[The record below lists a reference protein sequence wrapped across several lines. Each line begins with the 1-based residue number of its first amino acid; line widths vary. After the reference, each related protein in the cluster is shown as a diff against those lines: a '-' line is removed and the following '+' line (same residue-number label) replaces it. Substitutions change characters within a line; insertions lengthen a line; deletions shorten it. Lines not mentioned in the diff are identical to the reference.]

1 VTQSHGAPEGL
12 AEPPGAFTVVR
23 DRKGRVPAMKPAWHE
38 VVASLETSLARG
50 SQGSHATNGGNVG
63 NGGTGASRLSTGA
76 LVIPRG
82 LPVTWHDPVTDRAEP
97 APPPVTAPP
106 GRAELLASLERRMNR
121 EEEGIAVALVDLD
134 GFKSLNHAHG
144 HAAGDQALAA
154 TLSRLQG
161 AVGSGLVARFGSD
174 EFAVLLGGVE
184 TTAALGIADRLVAA
198 VAEPLS
204 LGGTTV
210 RLGSSVGI
218 ACRTGSHARPEDL
231 IRDADRALSRA
242 RTLGGNRSAVHDPAT
257 SGRPL
262 ALAELEVAL
271 RRALDTDEFR
281 EHYQPIVSVKG
292 GQVAGFEVH
301 LWRRSAVGRRR

>member
-1 VTQSHGAPEGL
+1 
-12 AEPPGAFTVVR
+12 
-23 DRKGRVPAMKPAWHE
+23 M
-38 VVASLETSLARG
+38 ARG
-50 SQGSHATNGGNVG
+50 SHGSHAPNNANGGG
-63 NGGTGASRLSTGA
+63 RLSTGA
-76 LVIPRG
+76 VVIPRG
-82 LPVTWHDPVTDRAEP
+82 LPLTWHEPMADRTEP
-97 APPPVTAPP
+97 APPAAIAPS
-106 GRAELLASLERRMNR
+106 GRAELLASLERRMTR
-121 EEEGIAVALVDLD
+121 EDEGIAVALVDLD
-134 GFKSLNHAHG
+134 GFKSVNHDHG
-144 HAAGDQALAA
+144 YAAGDQVLAGAL
-154 TLSRLQG
+154 TRLQR

-184 TTAALGIADRLVAA
+184 AGAALAIADRLVAA
-198 VAEPLS
+198 VAEPVT
-204 LGGTTV
+204 LGGVGV
-210 RLGSSVGI
+210 RLGASVGI
-218 ACRTGSHARPEDL
+218 ACRVAAHARPEDL

-301 LWRRSAVGRRR
+301 LWRRSGAGRRR

>member
-1 VTQSHGAPEGL
+1 
-12 AEPPGAFTVVR
+12 
-23 DRKGRVPAMKPAWHE
+23 MKPAWHE

-50 SQGSHATNGGNVG
+50 SHGSHSPNNTNGGG
-63 NGGTGASRLSTGA
+63 RLSTGA
-76 LVIPRG
+76 VVMPRG
-82 LPVTWHDPVTDRAEP
+82 LPLTWHEPMVDRAAP
-97 APPPVTAPP
+97 APPVAGPS

-121 EEEGIAVALVDLD
+121 EDEGIAVALIDLD
-134 GFKSLNHAHG
+134 GFKALNQEHG
-144 HAAGDQALAA
+144 YAAGDQVLAA
-154 TLSRLQG
+154 VLTRLQG
-161 AVGSGLVARFGSD
+161 AVGSALVARFGSD

-184 TTAALGIADRLVAA
+184 QTAAVAIADRLVAA
-198 VAEPLS
+198 ISEPVN
-204 LGGTTV
+204 LGGATV
-210 RLGSSVGI
+210 RPGASVGI
-218 ACRTGSHARPEDL
+218 ACRMATHARPEDV

-242 RTLGGNRSAVHDPAT
+242 RTLGGNRSAIHDPVT

-301 LWRRSAVGRRR
+301 LWRRSGTGRRR

>member
-1 VTQSHGAPEGL
+1 MTQSHGAPEGL

-23 DRKGRVPAMKPAWHE
+23 DRKGRVPPMKPAWHE

-50 SQGSHATNGGNVG
+50 SHRSHAPNGS
-63 NGGTGASRLSTGA
+63 SRLSTGA
-76 LVIPRG
+76 VVIPRG
-82 LPVTWHDPVTDRAEP
+82 LPLTWHEPMADRAAP
-97 APPPVTAPP
+97 APPATTAPS

-121 EEEGIAVALVDLD
+121 EDEGIAVALVDLD
-134 GFKSLNHAHG
+134 GFKALNQDHG
-144 HAAGDQALAA
+144 YAAGDQVLAE
-154 TLSRLQG
+154 TLTRLQG

-184 TTAALGIADRLVAA
+184 TSSALAIADRLVAA
-198 VAEPLS
+198 ISEPVS
-204 LGGTTV
+204 LGGASV
-210 RLGSSVGI
+210 RLGASVGI
-218 ACRTGSHARPEDL
+218 ACRAASHARPEDL
-231 IRDADRALSRA
+231 VRDADRALSRA
-242 RTLGGNRSAVHDPAT
+242 RTLGGNRSAIHDPAT

-271 RRALDTDEFR
+271 RRALDTNEFR

-301 LWRRSAVGRRR
+301 LWRRAGTGRRR

>member
-1 VTQSHGAPEGL
+1 
-12 AEPPGAFTVVR
+12 
-23 DRKGRVPAMKPAWHE
+23 MKPAWHE

-50 SQGSHATNGGNVG
+50 SHGSHASNGSNGTNGN
-63 NGGTGASRLSTGA
+63 SRLSTGA
-76 LVIPRG
+76 VVIPRG
-82 LPVTWHDPVTDRAEP
+82 LPMTWHEPMADRP
-97 APPPVTAPP
+97 AAAPAIAAP
-106 GRAELLASLERRMNR
+106 SGRAELLASLERRMNR
-121 EEEGIAVALVDLD
+121 EDEGIAVALVDLD
-134 GFKSLNHAHG
+134 GFKALNQDHG
-144 HAAGDQALAA
+144 YAAGDQVLAA
-154 TLSRLQG
+154 TLVRLQG

-184 TTAALGIADRLVAA
+184 MPAPRLAIADRLVAA
-198 VAEPLS
+198 VSEPTS
-204 LGGTTV
+204 LGGASV
-210 RLGSSVGI
+210 RLGASVGI
-218 ACRTGSHARPEDL
+218 ACRTASHARPEDL

-242 RTLGGNRSAVHDPAT
+242 RTLGGNRSAIHDPAT

-301 LWRRSAVGRRR
+301 LWRRSAAGRRR

>member
-1 VTQSHGAPEGL
+1 
-12 AEPPGAFTVVR
+12 
-23 DRKGRVPAMKPAWHE
+23 MKPAWHE

-50 SQGSHATNGGNVG
+50 SHGSHGPNGANGG
-63 NGGTGASRLSTGA
+63 RLSTGA
-76 LVIPRG
+76 VVIPRG
-82 LPVTWHDPVTDRAEP
+82 LPLTWHEPMADRAAP
-97 APPPVTAPP
+97 APPATTPS
-106 GRAELLASLERRMNR
+106 GRAELLSSLERRMNR
-121 EEEGIAVALVDLD
+121 DDEGIAVALVDLD
-134 GFKSLNHAHG
+134 GFKAVNHDHG
-144 HAAGDQALAA
+144 YAAGDQVLAA
-154 TLSRLQG
+154 TLTRLQG

-184 TTAALGIADRLVAA
+184 SGAALAIADRLVAA
-198 VAEPLS
+198 VSEPVS
-204 LGGTTV
+204 LGGASI
-210 RLGSSVGI
+210 RLGASVGI
-218 ACRTGSHARPEDL
+218 ACRAASHPRPEDL

-242 RTLGGNRSAVHDPAT
+242 RTLGGNRSAIHDPAT

-301 LWRRSAVGRRR
+301 LWRRSGANGRRR

>member
-1 VTQSHGAPEGL
+1 VTQSHGAPQGL

-23 DRKGRVPAMKPAWHE
+23 DRKGRVPPMKPAWHE

-50 SQGSHATNGGNVG
+50 SHGSHPANGSGRHSAAAV
-63 NGGTGASRLSTGA
+63 
-76 LVIPRG
+76 VIPRG
-82 LPVTWHDPVTDRAEP
+82 LPLAWHEPMADRPSP
-97 APPPVTAPP
+97 APPAIVAPP
-106 GRAELLASLERRMNR
+106 GRAELVASLERRMNR
-121 EEEGIAVALVDLD
+121 EDEGIAVALVDLD
-134 GFKSLNHAHG
+134 GFKALNHDHG
-144 HAAGDQALAA
+144 YAAGDQVLAA
-154 TLSRLQG
+154 TLARLRG

-184 TTAALGIADRLVAA
+184 TSAALAIADRLVAA
-198 VAEPLS
+198 VGEPVS
-204 LGGTTV
+204 LGGASV
-210 RLGSSVGI
+210 RLGASVGI
-218 ACRTGSHARPEDL
+218 ACRTGGHARPEDL

-242 RTLGGNRSAVHDPAT
+242 RILGGNRSAIHDPAT

-271 RRALDTDEFR
+271 RRALDSDEFR

-301 LWRRSAVGRRR
+301 LWRRSGVNGRRR